1 MSTARHRC
9 NISSKGAVLPGCTDA
24 EMGLPNLLHALAKY
38 NEYDKERV
46 WNITWR
52 LRINTIIIIQLL
64 IIIAT

>member
-9 NISSKGAVLPGCTDA
+9 NISSKGAVLPGCNDA
-24 EMGLPNLLHALAKY
+24 EMGLPNLSHASAKY
-38 NEYDKERV
+38 NEYDKESV

-52 LRINTIIIIQLL
+52 LRINAIIIIQLL